1 MHVTIL
7 GVLDRS
13 TGNFRLRAS
22 EPISNAS
29 QIEKFKQ
36 ILSPLPVWV
45 AKSSKILTDYTVDK
59 ETLKLMGYTNIE
71 QCNTSLH
78 NGRNTTNKIIIMEYR
93 KKIVPRMLQVCS
105 DLPISVIT

>member
-22 EPISNAS
+22 EPISSAS
-29 QIEKFKQ
+29 QIEQLQQ

-45 AKSSKILTDYTVDK
+45 VKSSKILTDYTVDK
-59 ETLKLMGYTNIE
+59 ETLKSMGYTNIE
-71 QCNTSLH
+71 QCNKYLP
-78 NGRNTTNKIIIMEYR
+78 NGRNTTNKSIILEYL
-93 KKIVPRMLQVCS
+93 KEIVPRIFQVCF
-105 DLPISVIT
+105 VGVAG